1 MKRHFYSVGMMLLLG
16 GIPTGTT
23 LAATSLNTDGTVS
36 AQQNET
42 CGGIVKDASGQ
53 PVIGASVMVKGTQN
67 GNVTDVDGRFSLRG
81 G

>member
-1 MKRHFYSVGMMLLLG
+1 MMLLLG
-16 GIPTGTT
+16 GISTGTT
-23 LAATSLNTDGTVS
+23 LAATSLNTDSAVS

-81 G
+81 GGKKG